1 MPRNAE
7 FSPEVFLRIAT
18 ALIAENG
25 PDAATT
31 AEILR
36 CAKAPAGSFYYRFA
50 SRDELLGELW
60 LSLVEQYQEKFLAYL
75 RKGDG
80 LSAALFTPS
89 WARTHPIEA
98 RVLLLYSQRDFGPGK
113 WPPAFV
119 ERAKKL
125 STELRAG
132 LKAYAKA
139 FCGGYHEGSLQKV
152 QFALIDLPYAAIRRY
167 LAPKQTIPPSVDDW
181 VRTCFWA
188 LQIEAN
194 SDTAPIQ

>member
-7 FSPEVFLRIAT
+7 FSPDVFLKIAT
-18 ALIAENG
+18 DLIAEKG

-60 LSLVEQYQEKFLAYL
+60 LSLVEQYQAKFLAFL
-75 RKGDG
+75 QKGDG
-80 LSAALFTPS
+80 LSAALFTPC
-89 WARTHPIEA
+89 WARTHPVEA

-119 ERAKKL
+119 ERAQKL
-125 STELRAG
+125 SAELRAG
-132 LKAYAKA
+132 LKAYAKT
-139 FCGGYHEGSLQKV
+139 FCGGQKKDSLQKV
-152 QFALIDLPYAAIRRY
+152 QFALIDVPYAAIRRY
-167 LAPKQTIPPSVDDW
+167 LAPEQTIPSSVDDW
-181 VRTCFWA
+181 VRTCFFA
-188 LQIEAN
+188 MRLEVN
-194 SDTAPIQ
+194 SETASIN